1 MIIMGIDAS
10 TSTIGLSV
18 IDHSKNKTILVHLE
32 YFKPNKKLD
41 ILEMLQQVQ
50 KYIISKIDEFKPDEI
65 ILEDIL
71 LGLGRKT
78 TIKTLAGLAVL
89 NRTVGLAVLN
99 RLNKPPIMY
108 NVLKVRHAIK
118 LSKVL
123 PKKEEIPELV
133 AKILNIK
140 FPYVF
145 NKKQKQIIENQDMA
159 DSIALILAY
168 IKKEL

>member
-1 MIIMGIDAS
+1 M
-10 TSTIGLSV
+10 
-18 IDHSKNKTILVHLE
+18 
-32 YFKPNKKLD
+32 
-41 ILEMLQQVQ
+41 
-50 KYIISKIDEFKPDEI
+50 
-65 ILEDIL
+65 
-71 LGLGRKT
+71 
-78 TIKTLAGLAVL
+78 
-89 NRTVGLAVLN
+89 
-99 RLNKPPIMY
+99 
-108 NVLKVRHAIK
+108 RHAIK